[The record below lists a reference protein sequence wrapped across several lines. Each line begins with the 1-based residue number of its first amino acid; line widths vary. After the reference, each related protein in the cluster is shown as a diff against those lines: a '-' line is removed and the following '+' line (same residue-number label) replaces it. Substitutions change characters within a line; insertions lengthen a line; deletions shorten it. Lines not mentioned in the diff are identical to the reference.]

1 MNCDKKRLREIIY
14 PQIKQCEEYV
24 SDPFWKN
31 LFDDMSRGKCPKSV
45 VIFNN
50 TVSSI
55 YRRGGFT
62 YNFQDKTSEEIAR
75 DLVEILKSTGCIYSV
90 SDMKNEQQEIN
101 DTNKTN
107 CQIIY
112 TSWKQIKTKKVKQ
125 QYIHDYVLKQTV
137 KYKLSDSAS
146 KHLIQ
151 LINSA
156 LNDYKTHRSDDI
168 VLKNNE
174 IVKIEDIEYDED
186 TKYFS
191 NQRELEDRE
200 ECRKEVN
207 LLKKSWENYIVKV
220 VYRESK
226 LYSE

>member
-1 MNCDKKRLREIIY
+1 MNSDKKRLREIIY
-14 PQIKQCEEYV
+14 PQIKQCEDYV

-31 LFDDMSRGKCPKSV
+31 LFDDMSRGKCPKSI

-50 TVSSI
+50 SVSST

-75 DLVEILKSTGCIYSV
+75 DLVDILKSTGCIYSV

-125 QYIHDYVLKQTV
+125 QYIHDYVLKQTI

-146 KHLIQ
+146 KNLIQ
-151 LINSA
+151 LINLA
-156 LNDYKTHRSDDI
+156 INDYKTHRSDDI
-168 VLKNNE
+168 ILKNNE
-174 IVKIEDIEYDED
+174 IVEIEDIEYNDD

-191 NQRELEDRE
+191 NNRELEDKD
-200 ECRKEVN
+200 ECRKEIN

-226 LYSE
+226 LCSE